1 MWVPELIF
9 WIGVWAREKPELFLT
24 DLFDLEVTLEHT
36 VQLYDLFEEGWHMLS

>member
-1 MWVPELIF
+1 MWVLELIF

-36 VQLYDLFEEGWHMLS
+36 IQIYDLFEEGWHMLS